1 MKYQISKIQIKD
13 DKIIFFLFFII
24 LFIGIFL
31 RFFELDKRFVFDIDV
46 MYQALY
52 AQTIVKDFHVIWI
65 GVSASNLGY
74 YLGPGLVYLTAFLF
88 KIYNSDPVILGFFAS
103 SIGVLTILS
112 IYYIS
117 KKLYN
122 EKTALIASGI
132 YSFTLFIS
140 NYDRKFWPIFIP
152 LIGIWMYYELVKT
165 NKNINFLLLLAF
177 LIGVSFHI
185 HLSLILFIPFI
196 LYAIVSTLNLKNWN
210 IYLASMTIYLI
221 MTSPLIVYD
230 FVHNFDNL
238 LLPIRI
244 FTDRK
249 IEITSS
255 FTFVSILNRKLQLF
269 REFTIPSLIF
279 LSFLFKKS
287 DLKINYLK
295 SIIVVFLLAMI
306 FYPGPFQQYYLVFA
320 FPFFALATGIL
331 LEKINSKILLVFFT
345 MYAVFNIYS
354 FLNIKNIKELTYKKN
369 VIAKICPTLTGDYR
383 LEVGEKGR
391 DFNGWHY
398 LFTHYCRRPANSD
411 VDSMFG
417 WLYQSEIKDTAKNQ
431 RIIYT
436 NQLE

>member
-1 MKYQISKIQIKD
+1 MKYQISKIQIKNNQ
-13 DKIIFFLFFII
+13 IIFFLFFII
-24 LFIGIFL
+24 LLIGIFL

-122 EKTALIASGI
+122 GKTALIASAI
-132 YSFTLFIS
+132 YSFTLFIT
-140 NYDRKFWPIFIP
+140 NYDRKFWPIFVP
-152 LIGIWMYYELVKT
+152 LIGIWTYYGLVKV
-165 NKNINFLLLLAF
+165 NKNINYLLLLAF
-177 LIGVSFHI
+177 LIGASFHI
-185 HLSLILFIPFI
+185 HLSLILFFPFI
-196 LYAIVSTLNLKNWN
+196 LYVIVSTFSLKNWKT
-210 IYLASMTIYLI
+210 YLASLVVYLI
-221 MTSPLIVYD
+221 ITSPLIVYD

-249 IEITSS
+249 TEITFS
-255 FTFVSILNRKLQLF
+255 FIFVSMLNKKLQLF
-269 REFTIPSLIF
+269 KEFPIPSLIF
-279 LSFLFKKS
+279 LIFLFKKS
-287 DLKINYLK
+287 GLKINYLK
-295 SIIVVFLLAMI
+295 SIIVVFLLAVV

-320 FPFFALATGIL
+320 FPFLALATGIL
-331 LEKINSKILLVFFT
+331 FEKIDSKILLIFFT
-345 MYAVFNIYS
+345 VYAIFNIYS
-354 FLNIKNIKELTYKKN
+354 FLNIKDVKELDYKKN
-369 VIAKICPTLTGDYR
+369 IIEKICPTLKGDYR
-383 LEVGEKGR
+383 LEVGENGR
-391 DFNGWHY
+391 DYNGWYY
-398 LFTHYCRRPANSD
+398 LFTQYCKRPANSD

-417 WLYQSEIKDTAKNQ
+417 WLYQSEIKGKTNNQ
-431 RIIYT
+431 IIISP
-436 NQLE
+436 NQLK